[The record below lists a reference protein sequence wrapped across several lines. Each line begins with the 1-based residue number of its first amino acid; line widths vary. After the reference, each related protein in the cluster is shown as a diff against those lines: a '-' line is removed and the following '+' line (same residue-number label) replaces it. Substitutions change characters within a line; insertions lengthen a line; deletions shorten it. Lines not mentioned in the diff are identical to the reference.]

1 MRAGRG
7 LRGLPGG
14 RLVSASTLPPSG
26 RGDGRRRNKGMTGA
40 WEGRSGPQTQPQAA
54 VRRERRSC
62 GVPSRSECDPRWLLG
77 LQGADGSSQGL
88 SFLPWSPPPA
98 ALGPG
103 GSGGEGC
110 SQTGGKVFPLR
121 QMSCGCPS
129 SCPWG
134 SLWTSLPLDG
144 GDKGSHICPRPSLV
158 PGLNGAHVLFGGQ
171 VLGEG
176 LGVSLG
182 VAV

>member
-14 RLVSASTLPPSG
+14 RLVSASTMPPSG

-54 VRRERRSC
+54 FRRERRSC

-103 GSGGEGC
+103 GLGVRAAARLAGRCFLSD
-110 SQTGGKVFPLR
+110 R
-121 QMSCGCPS
+121 CPVAVH
-129 SCPWG
+129 P
-134 SLWTSLPLDG
+134 
-144 GDKGSHICPRPSLV
+144 LV
-158 PGLNGAHVLFGGQ
+158 PGAASGHPCLLMGVTKALTSAHSRLWCRV
-171 VLGEG
+171 
-176 LGVSLG
+176 
-182 VAV
+182 